1 MVCLPLS
8 LPASHLGR
16 WIVIPR
22 DLDPPIEPRSAS
34 RLTSLRTPRLPDG
47 SSAPATSSTP
57 RAPTAPSARLPDGS
71 SAPATSSMPRAPAAS
86 LSRASHIRLAVLEAP
101 ALRTAG
107 PPPSSGPPPLR
118 SPAASHRAALRA
130 AVLRFSAAQA
140 ASLQHQRAAP
150 SLSPLPLS
158 TGTVHHLL
166 SSSTMR
172 GAPIHR
178 RERVPVRLTDVFPV
192 ARPRHHPL
200 RGFDRCRSAGVGA
213 AGEKGRTSR
222 CRCPLS
228 LHHRMT
234 PAAPAS
240 ADQPISVSLSGL
252 ER

>member
-1 MVCLPLS
+1 MGLPPLS

-16 WIVIPR
+16 WIVILR

-47 SSAPATSSTP
+47 SSAPATSS
-57 RAPTAPSARLPDGS
+57 
-71 SAPATSSMPRAPAAS
+71 MPRAPAAS
-86 LSRASHIRLAVLEAP
+86 LSRASHIRLTVLEAP

-107 PPPSSGPPPLR
+107 PPPSSGPLPLR
-118 SPAASHRAALRA
+118 APATSNRAALRA

-158 TGTVHHLL
+158 TGAVHHLL
-166 SSSTMR
+166 SSSTTR
-172 GAPIHR
+172 GAPIHH

-192 ARPRHHPL
+192 ARLRHHPL

-213 AGEKGRTSR
+213 AREKGRTSR

-240 ADQPISVSLSGL
+240 ADRPISVSLSGL